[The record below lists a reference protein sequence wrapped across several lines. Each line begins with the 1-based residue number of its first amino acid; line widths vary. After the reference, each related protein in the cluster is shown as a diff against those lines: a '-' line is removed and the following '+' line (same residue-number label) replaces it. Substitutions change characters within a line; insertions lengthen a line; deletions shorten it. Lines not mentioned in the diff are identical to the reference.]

1 MALSPVD
8 ILYKNL
14 GMQAEVKEI
23 SKKEKFWR
31 KKYMAVLRRQSMKVR
46 EIMVRFPAALNM

>member
-31 KKYMAVLRRQSMKVR
+31 KKYMAVLRWESTNIRRRMIRLPVR
-46 EIMVRFPAALNM
+46 LNM